1 MAVIALR
8 PSVRSDRGRSPAQ
21 PNSPYN
27 PLAGR
32 IVTTR
37 RWKQRVLSLALA
49 AVLAGAVPAAAG
61 HEDGKVI
68 ILAQPTARGDALWM
82 ALTKDFFKEER
93 LDVTVRWSSGGNEI
107 LRAFQGGE
115 EGKRGFGDFV
125 TVSELL
131 AVNFRQN
138 MDKTF
143 ACVGVIARDADA
155 YVAIARAEIKTP
167 QDLKGKTIATR
178 LGSTSA
184 WFLGEYLRAHGM
196 SERDVRLRDV
206 QLSAVT
212 TWDLDRGDID
222 VFLTTEPYGAQ
233 ALRTY
238 GSRVIRLGTAKGY
251 MHGYLLL
258 GTWKWYLRDHP
269 GVAERL
275 LRALE
280 KGRRHAAQQKAEVIQ
295 FARGMFNVEDITPV
309 DADYHSTERVVGL
322 DSVTLD
328 DFQRLG
334 RWMKEAGLLKEQ
346 LDPRAFF
353 DPQPLRAGLP
363 ERVAPEFK

>member
-1 MAVIALR
+1 MKIM
-8 PSVRSDRGRSPAQ
+8 P
-21 PNSPYN
+21 
-27 PLAGR
+27 
-32 IVTTR
+32 TR
-37 RWKQRVLSLALA
+37 LWSWRFLGLALA
-49 AVLAGAVPAAAG
+49 AALARGPVAEAG
-61 HEDGKVI
+61 HEDGKVL

-82 ALTKDFFKEER
+82 ALTKGFFKAER

-107 LRAFQGGE
+107 LRAFQDGK
-115 EGKRGFGDFV
+115 EGKRGSGDFV
-125 TVSELL
+125 AVSELL
-131 AVNFRQN
+131 AVNFWDSV
-138 MDKTF
+138 DKSF
-143 ACVGVIARDADA
+143 ACVGVIARDAEA

-196 SERDVRLRDV
+196 RERDVRLRDA
-206 QLSAVT
+206 QASAVT

-222 VFLTTEPYGAQ
+222 VFFTTEPYGAQ

-238 GSRVIRLGTAKGY
+238 GSRVIRLGTAKGH

-280 KGRRHAAQQKAEVIQ
+280 KGRLHAAQQKAEVIQ
-295 FARGMFNVEDITPV
+295 FAPAGCSTSRISPPSTRTITPP
-309 DADYHSTERVVGL
+309 SG
-322 DSVTLD
+322 
-328 DFQRLG
+328 
-334 RWMKEAGLLKEQ
+334 W
-346 LDPRAFF
+346 
-353 DPQPLRAGLP
+353 
-363 ERVAPEFK
+363 